1 MLRELESSRYPQFF
15 CISYMIIKKYYPGEP
30 VNIHI
35 QSLIN
40 ITQEKNWGITT
51 KKDKVKLLLSC
62 GNGEP
67 VITIYDVLYHCK

>member
-1 MLRELESSRYPQFF
+1 MRESGEFSLPPFF
-15 CISYMIIKKYYPGEP
+15 NITYTIVNRYYPDEP